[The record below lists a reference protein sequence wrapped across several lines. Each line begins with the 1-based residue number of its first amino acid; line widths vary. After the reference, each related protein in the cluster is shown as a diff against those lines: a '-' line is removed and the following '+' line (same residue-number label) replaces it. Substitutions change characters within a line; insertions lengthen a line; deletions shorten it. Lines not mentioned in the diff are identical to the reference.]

1 MRVRSAVG
9 WLPAVL
15 LISHGQAAFA
25 QADAHA
31 RAIARA
37 SCQADRQSAAV
48 MDARAALEREPEEL
62 GVRMRLADA
71 LVDQGCYQEAVEILE
86 AGQESHPRNAELA
99 GKLRDV
105 RSLVTEQTYIE
116 GLTQAAEGAKFQR
129 NQLRCT
135 RLADIGACDDAL
147 RFKPDDVQLTLAR
160 GDALMQANR
169 PADAVTAYERASQL
183 SPGDEAVRNKLAA
196 AEALQASLQ
205 PPPAPES
212 QAVASN
218 TNTTPAPKAA
228 KRAPMPGTSV
238 AGAQAAG
245 AASGPSS
252 VQAGAGPTS
261 GAGTVAASGPRPAR
275 SSSPGATAAPAKPSL
290 LASAGAPTLSD
301 TGSRPLHATA
311 QSSLGQHLATT
322 PVATMAALEP
332 PETKIYSNDAPPGR
346 SN

>member
-37 SCQADRQSAAV
+37 SCQAGKQFSAV
-48 MDARAALEREPEEL
+48 TDARAALEREPEEL

-71 LVDQGCYQEAVEILE
+71 LVDQGCYQEAVEVLE
-86 AGQESHPRNAELA
+86 AAQESHPRNAELA

-129 NQLRCT
+129 NQLRCAS
-135 RLADIGACDDAL
+135 LADIAACDDAL

-183 SPGDEAVRNKLAA
+183 SPGDEAVQNKLAA

-205 PPPAPES
+205 PPPPAPEPR
-212 QAVASN
+212 AVASN
-218 TNTTPAPKAA
+218 ATPTAKAA
-228 KRAPMPGTSV
+228 KRSS
-238 AGAQAAG
+238 AAG
-245 AASGPSS
+245 AG
-252 VQAGAGPTS
+252 AGAPNLGPTTPS
-261 GAGTVAASGPRPAR
+261 DRV
-275 SSSPGATAAPAKPSL
+275 AAPAKPNL
-290 LASAGAPTLSD
+290 LASADAPTVSD
-301 TGSRPLHATA
+301 TGTRPLGASA
-311 QSSLGQHLATT
+311 QSNAGQHLTT
-322 PVATMAALEP
+322 PVATMAALEA
-332 PETKIYSNDAPPGR
+332 PETKTYSNDAPPGR